1 MKTRGAAV
9 LVLALALAVLATGAV
24 FLYVRSV
31 QQRATGAVGETTVVV
46 AKQDIP
52 AGSKLDAL
60 VSEGAFTTMSVP
72 EDTVIPGAVT
82 SLSQLTGQ
90 TTAQPILEGEQI
102 TTLRLHGSAKED
114 LGGGVLGIPP
124 GFTGVTFQLP
134 VANAGGGSLRQGD
147 HVTVFG
153 SFDASG
159 EGKATVK
166 GNVSQNGNSFTGDA
180 TVSVSAV
187 PGTVITI
194 VPDTLVLRVTQAEQR
209 SDSDMLVTLALKPQ
223 DSGRVV
229 FAQQQGAVWLAVLP
243 PNQAGVSTDPV
254 TFTQVIR

>member
-194 VPDTLVLRVTQAEQR
+194 VPDTL
-209 SDSDMLVTLALKPQ
+209 
-223 DSGRVV
+223 
-229 FAQQQGAVWLAVLP
+229 
-243 PNQAGVSTDPV
+243 
-254 TFTQVIR
+254 